1 MKRLR
6 TNNSK
11 PEPKVAGSWRNGRW
25 SRRIYVLI
33 LACIGLAILN
43 YAVGD
48 AVILRADGM
57 VVRNRYAVA
66 ATYPAKVAAV
76 YVKEGARVEEGQILA
91 RLESAEILK
100 DIAQLSLQ
108 YADISARDTQ
118 IKVRSATNQDLMPLA
133 ERHAEQTAGAVRQY
147 STMKGLIPTSRQD
160 QALGSEYMTASRLAE
175 LKNEARIM
183 EQQLPLMEKAQA
195 RAESALLQLDTFY
208 DDGKIR
214 APVAGIVGAKIPV
227 VGQVAPFGYTL
238 FDVYGERSSVLA
250 YLPEMY
256 LFPLRE
262 GQRVEVSAAGRTRA
276 IGTIEA
282 ILPLADAL
290 PPEFQNMFRPRD
302 RGRLVRIALPA
313 DTKFAVSEKI
323 RVTGC
328 AAGWCWTSD
337 QSMGRTL
344 ASWLLGSII
353 S

>member
-1 MKRLR
+1 VKRIRSNTPIRETKL
-6 TNNSK
+6 
-11 PEPKVAGSWRNGRW
+11 PQSWRNGRW

-33 LACIGLAILN
+33 LAGIGLAVLN
-43 YAVGD
+43 YAIGD

-57 VVRNRYAVA
+57 VVRNRYAVG

-76 YVKEGARVEEGQILA
+76 FVKEGDRVEEGKVLA

-108 YADISARDTQ
+108 YADISGRDTQ

-183 EQQLPLMEKAQA
+183 EQQLPLMEKAQT
-195 RAESALLQLDTFY
+195 RAESALRQLDSFY
-208 DDGKIR
+208 DDGNIR
-214 APVAGIVGAKIPV
+214 APVSGIVGAKIPAA
-227 VGQVAPFGYTL
+227 GQVAPFGYTL
-238 FDVYGERSSVLA
+238 FDVYGERSAVLA

-262 GQRVEVSAAGRTRA
+262 GQKVEIAAAGRTRA

-282 ILPLADAL
+282 ILPVADAL

-302 RGRLVRIALPA
+302 RGRLVRIALPP

-323 RVTGC
+323 RVSGC

-337 QSMGRTL
+337 KSTGRSL
-344 ASWLLGSII
+344 ASWVRSII
-353 S
+353 LS